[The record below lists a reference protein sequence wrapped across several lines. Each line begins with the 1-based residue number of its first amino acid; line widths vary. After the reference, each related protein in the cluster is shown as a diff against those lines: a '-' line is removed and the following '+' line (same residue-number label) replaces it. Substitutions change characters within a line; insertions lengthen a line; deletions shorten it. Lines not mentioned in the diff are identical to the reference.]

1 MNVPGLAQLP
11 PAPSRA
17 PALTALRMLLA
28 LAVVFVMLAITGWTA
43 VHRPEAGVAPR
54 RAALAS
60 WAAARID
67 GHPLPPADA
76 PVRTVKRFFAGL
88 DGAQRA
94 RLADG
99 HPLVVGNLDGAPA
112 TTRYRAN
119 LRSLAQAQQ
128 VEEARAADVALTPAD
143 RATAL
148 RRSHRFASLA
158 EPGRQILSFDPTGG
172 GLVSEVFGDLD
183 RARRVSVIVP
193 GVDSD
198 LLTFERTQRRFT
210 APVGMAASLY
220 EAERAAAPG
229 TPTAVIAWGRLHL
242 AHRGRRGRRHR
253 PAGRGG
259 RRTPGVA
266 DGRPARGRRRGPVL
280 PQLRIGGLRGRR
292 ARPAPPGDR
301 PGRGRQPGHARR
313 ERRRAEHLGARVGDA
328 GLRRLDR
335 GRTAPGARRSG
346 PRGGPGGAGVRRTA
360 ALLGRSQDPHRL
372 LPARYGFPGQ
382 LRQNR
387 NRRVRFDRVRHRR
400 RCLPPWNF
408 RHGRGLTRV
417 EVRRTGF
424 VSRRT
429 HRGAS
434 LYDGPYG

>member
-1 MNVPGLAQLP
+1 
-11 PAPSRA
+11 
-17 PALTALRMLLA
+17 MLLA

-99 HPLVVGNLDGAPA
+99 YPLVVGNLDGAPA

-148 RRSHRFASLA
+148 RRAHRFASLA

-183 RARRVSVIVP
+183 RARRVSVVVP

-198 LLTFERTQRRFT
+198 LLTFERSQRRFT
-210 APVGMAASLY
+210 APVGMAGSLY

-229 TPTAVIAWGRLHL
+229 TPTAVIAWAGYTSPTGVGVDAATGRLAVEGAERL
-242 AHRGRRGRRHR
+242 ESLTA
-253 PAGRGG
+253 A
-259 RRTPGVA
+259 
-266 DGRPARGRRRGPVL
+266 L
-280 PQLRIGGLRGRR
+280 P
-292 ARPAPPGDR
+292 
-301 PGRGRQPGHARR
+301 
-313 ERRRAEHLGARVGDA
+313 GDA
-328 GLRRLDR
+328 GVALFCHSYGSVVCGVAAHDLPRRVTDLVVAGSPGMRVENAAELNTSARVWAMRDS
-335 GRTAPGARRSG
+335 GDWIADVPHMELGGVGHGADPVAPEFGARLLSSAGAKTHTGYFQPGTGSLDNFAKIGTGAFGSIVCATGNDACR
-346 PRGGPGGAGVRRTA
+346 RGIFGTGGA
-360 ALLGRSQDPHRL
+360 
-372 LPARYGFPGQ
+372 
-382 LRQNR
+382 
-387 NRRVRFDRVRHRR
+387 
-400 RCLPPWNF
+400 
-408 RHGRGLTRV
+408 
-417 EVRRTGF
+417 
-424 VSRRT
+424 
-429 HRGAS
+429 
-434 LYDGPYG
+434 